1 MIYYLTQNQ
10 GRIIGPISKLLGFI
24 MHGIYELLSAVG
36 IENIGVTIILF
47 TLIVNLLMM
56 PLTIRQQ
63 RFSKLQ
69 AKMNPEL
76 TAIRKKYEGRR
87 DNASMYAQQEE
98 MKQVYAKYGVSQ
110 MGSCLPLLVQ
120 LPILW
125 ALYRVIYA
133 IPAYVTKVKRVF
145 FPLAVGLLGVS
156 GSAEFMQGLGGANM
170 YLAQFKN
177 EAFTE
182 DQANEYAQ
190 NTYIDVL
197 NRASTTDWDLIEE
210 QYPEVDNGAE
220 HVVTSETRAKVESMN
235 SFLGM
240 NIGDSPSYTITSN
253 WSAGNYLMVLLGILI
268 PVLAA
273 ATQWL
278 NTKLMPQAAAASN
291 DPNDPAARMANQM
304 RTMNLFMPL
313 MSAFICFSLP
323 VGVGLYWIAGAVIR
337 VVQQIFINRWI
348 DKMDLEAMIE
358 ENQEKYK
365 KKLEKKGE
373 RTQNMSQ
380 YASMNTRSLAS
391 YVNFSGTTLSQEE
404 KDAALEKSRSYYDS
418 GKARKDSLLAIAN
431 SVRAYEEKNNKP
443 R

>member
-1 MIYYLTQNQ
+1 MIYLTQNQ

-36 IENIGVTIILF
+36 IENLGITIILF
-47 TLIVNLLMM
+47 TLIVNLLML

-69 AKMNPEL
+69 VKMNPEL

-145 FPLAVGLLGVS
+145 FPLAVGLLGVT
-156 GSAEFMQGLGGANM
+156 GSAEFMEGLGGAAQ
-170 YLAQFKN
+170 YAAQFHN

-182 DQANEYAQ
+182 EQANEYAQ

-197 NRASTTDWDLIEE
+197 NRASTADWDQIEAN
-210 QYPEVDNGAE
+210 YPEVDNGAE
-220 HVVTSETRAKVESMN
+220 HVVTAEVRAKVESMN
-235 SFLGM
+235 NFLGM
-240 NIGDSPSYTITSN
+240 NIGDSPSQTIKSN
-253 WSAGNYLMVLLGILI
+253 WAESNYLKVLFAILV
-268 PVLAA
+268 PLLAA

-278 NTKLMPQAAAASN
+278 NTKLMPQMASAGN
-291 DPNDPAARMANQM
+291 DPNDPQARMANQM

-337 VVQQIFINRWI
+337 IVQQIFINRWI
-348 DKMDLEAMIE
+348 DRMDIEAMIE

-380 YASMNTRSLAS
+380 YAAMNTRSLAS
-391 YVNFSGTTLSQEE
+391 YVNFSGSSMSQEE
-404 KDAALEKSRSYYDS
+404 KDAALEKARGYYDS
-418 GKARKDSLLAIAN
+418 GKARKDSLLAAAN
-431 SVRAYEEKNNKP
+431 MVRAYEEKNNK
-443 R
+443 